1 MSRVALSIRWWL
13 GGLVAGVLVP
23 LLLLVSWL
31 YFSQVQ
37 QEELKARALALG
49 VAKDAARRLRVLRSD
64 SLALLGRMA
73 ARPAIR
79 NLDRAPCD
87 SLFAIVD
94 FFPQYANLFL
104 FDNSD
109 TLICSA
115 NAQQEDERV
124 SNAAVSWIASELKS
138 TELAPGQPI
147 LRPIGK
153 QWVSVI
159 SAPVIAG
166 GARRGTLVLLQLP
179 DLFGREAVPA
189 GTVMTILDRN
199 GVVLFRSDDPQ
210 LWSGRSV
217 RASGV
222 ARIALRDKEGIAEA
236 IGIDG
241 VSREYGFTSIPELG
255 WTIYVGIPTDV
266 VMAPVRVTLRRG
278 IAAGILI
285 LLLLLLVAVMLARS
299 IERPIASLVTAT
311 NRVAHGTFDAV
322 TTIEGPREIATLA
335 LSFNRML
342 DSRKALSDRLMVVQE
357 EERSRIARELH
368 DDLGQSLTA
377 LKMDIG
383 GLLQK
388 IPEGDGVSKIS
399 DRILRTIDSTVTA
412 VQRISSELRPSI
424 LDDLGLAA
432 AIDSEA
438 QLFEQRT
445 GIECEVSL
453 PPDLPLDRVTA
464 TAIYRIIQEALTN
477 VARHSNA
484 TRVELRL
491 RLRAD
496 EILLEI
502 RDDGLGVTEE
512 QAGDPKSLGIIGIRE
527 RAALVGG
534 TVLIEGVPK
543 RGTIVSVR
551 MPRL

>member
-1 MSRVALSIRWWL
+1 MSRVPLSIRWWL

-37 QEELKARALALG
+37 QEQLKARDLALG
-49 VAKDAARRLRVLRSD
+49 VAKGAARRLRVLRSD
-64 SLALLGRMA
+64 SLALLARMA

-79 NLDRAPCD
+79 TLDRTPCD

-104 FDNSD
+104 FAHTD
-109 TLICSA
+109 TLVCSA
-115 NAQQEDERV
+115 SAQQEDERL
-124 SNAAVSWIASELKS
+124 SNASIGWITAEL
-138 TELAPGQPI
+138 TAGRLVRGEPL
-147 LRPIGK
+147 LCPIGAR
-153 QWVSVI
+153 WVSVV
-159 SAPVIAG
+159 SALVVVDG
-166 GARRGTLVLLQLP
+166 THRGTLVLLQLP
-179 DLFGREAVPA
+179 DLFGRETLPP

-199 GVVLFRSDDPQ
+199 GVVLFRSDDPHV
-210 LWSGRSV
+210 WPGKNA

-222 ARIALRDKEGIAEA
+222 ARVALRDKEGIAEA

-241 VSREYGFTSIPELG
+241 VSRQYGFTTLPELG

-266 VMAPVRVTLRRG
+266 VMGPGRMTLRRG
-278 IAAGILI
+278 IAAGIFI
-285 LLLLLLVAVMLARS
+285 FLLLLLIAVMLARS

-311 NRVAHGTFDAV
+311 NRAAHGTFDAV

-377 LKMDIG
+377 LKMDVG

-424 LDDLGLAA
+424 LDDLGIAA
-432 AIDSEA
+432 AIDTEA
-438 QLFEQRT
+438 RLFEQRT

-453 PPDLPLDRVTA
+453 PPDLQLDRVTA
-464 TAIYRIIQEALTN
+464 TTIYRIIQEALTN

-491 RLRAD
+491 RERAD

-502 RDDGLGVTEE
+502 RDDGRGVTVQ
-512 QAGDPKSLGIIGIRE
+512 QAGDPNSLGIIGIRE

-534 TVLIEGVPK
+534 TVLIEGVPQ
-543 RGTIVSVR
+543 RGTIVSVK

>member
-1 MSRVALSIRWWL
+1 V
-13 GGLVAGVLVP
+13 
-23 LLLLVSWL
+23 
-31 YFSQVQ
+31 
-37 QEELKARALALG
+37 
-49 VAKDAARRLRVLRSD
+49 
-64 SLALLGRMA
+64 
-73 ARPAIR
+73 
-79 NLDRAPCD
+79 
-87 SLFAIVD
+87 
-94 FFPQYANLFL
+94 NLFL
-104 FDNSD
+104 FDNTD
-109 TLICSA
+109 TLVCSA
-115 NAQQEDERV
+115 SAQQEDERL
-124 SNAAVSWIASELKS
+124 SNASIGWIQSELKNTTLS
-138 TELAPGQPI
+138 PGRPI
-147 LRPIGK
+147 LRPIGTR
-153 QWVSVI
+153 WVSVI
-159 SAPVIAG
+159 SAPVVAG
-166 GARRGTLVLLQLP
+166 GVQRGTLVLLQLP
-179 DLFGREAVPA
+179 DLFGREALPP

-199 GVVLFRSDDPQ
+199 GVVLFRSDDPTV
-210 LWSGRSV
+210 WPGKNA

-222 ARIALRDKEGIAEA
+222 ARVALRDKEGIAEA

-241 VSREYGFTSIPELG
+241 VSRQYGFTTLPELG

-266 VMAPVRVTLRRG
+266 VMGPVRMTLRRG
-278 IAAGILI
+278 IAAGIFI
-285 LLLLLLVAVMLARS
+285 FLLLLLIAVMLARS

-311 NRVAHGTFDAV
+311 NRAAHGTFDAV

-377 LKMDIG
+377 LKMDVG

-424 LDDLGLAA
+424 LDDLGIAA
-432 AIDSEA
+432 AIDTEA
-438 QLFEQRT
+438 RLFEQRT

-453 PPDLPLDRVTA
+453 PPDLQLDRVTA
-464 TAIYRIIQEALTN
+464 TTIYRIIQEALTN

-491 RLRAD
+491 RERAD

-502 RDDGLGVTEE
+502 RDDGRGVTVQ
-512 QAGDPKSLGIIGIRE
+512 QAGDPNSLGIIGIRE

-534 TVLIEGVPK
+534 TVLIEGVPQ
-543 RGTIVSVR
+543 RGTIVSVK

>member
-1 MSRVALSIRWWL
+1 MSRAPLSIRWWL
-13 GGLVAGVLVP
+13 SGLVAGVVVP

-31 YFSQVQ
+31 YLSQVK
-37 QEELKARALALG
+37 QEELKARTLALG
-49 VAKDAARRLRVLRSD
+49 LARGASRRLRVLRSD
-64 SLALLGRMA
+64 SLLLLARMA
-73 ARPAIR
+73 TRPAIR
-79 NLDRAPCD
+79 NLDHAPCD

-115 NAQQEDERV
+115 NAQGDDQHISQE
-124 SNAAVSWIASELKS
+124 AVGWIQSELKGGRLVAG
-138 TELAPGQPI
+138 TPI
-147 LRPIGK
+147 LRPIGAR
-153 QWVSVI
+153 WVSVI
-159 SAPVIAG
+159 SAPVVVD
-166 GARRGTLVLLQLP
+166 GAKRGTLVLLQLP
-179 DLFGREAVPA
+179 DLFGRESLPP

-199 GVVLFRSDDPQ
+199 GVVLFRSDAPQ
-210 LWSGRSV
+210 VWSGKNV
-217 RASGV
+217 RATGV
-222 ARIALRDKEGIAEA
+222 ARITLRDKEGIAEA
-236 IGIDG
+236 IGLDG

-255 WTIYVGIPTDV
+255 WTMYVGIPTDV
-266 VMAPVRVTLRRG
+266 VMRPVRDTLWRG
-278 IAAGILI
+278 VEAGLVIVAI
-285 LLLLLLVAVMLARS
+285 LLIIAFMVARS
-299 IERPIASLVTAT
+299 IQRPIASLVNAT
-311 NRVAHGTFDAV
+311 DRAARGTFDSV
-322 TTIEGPREIATLA
+322 TTIEDPREIATLA
-335 LSFNRML
+335 LSFNRMI

-377 LKMDIG
+377 LKMDVG
-383 GLLQK
+383 GLLRK
-388 IPEGDGVSKIS
+388 IPEGDGTSKIS

-432 AIDSEA
+432 AIDTEA

-453 PPDLPLDRVTA
+453 PPDLQLDGITA

-491 RLRAD
+491 RARGD

-502 RDDGLGVTEE
+502 RDDGRGISDGE
-512 QAGDPKSLGIIGIRE
+512 AADPKSLGIIGIRE

-534 TVLIEGVPK
+534 TVLIEGVAE
-543 RGTIVSVR
+543 RGTIVSVK